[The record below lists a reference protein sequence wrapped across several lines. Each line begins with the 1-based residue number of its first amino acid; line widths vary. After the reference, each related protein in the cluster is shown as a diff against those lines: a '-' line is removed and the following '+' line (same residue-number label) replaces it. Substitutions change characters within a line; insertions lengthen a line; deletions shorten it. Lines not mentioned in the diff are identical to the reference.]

1 MRNCK
6 TLLILLSALLL
17 SACSSNEFDESATEQ
32 SPSALYESATLT
44 VEIDEGL
51 RYQCARPIL
60 EGGDEVICLFYGIV
74 SNNGSSPLDFLAE
87 IWGEDSQGNSYKGY
101 PTFEDSMNPG
111 TSAQVKFVFNLP
123 TGIVLETVHLVDISG
138 PISDVILSA
147 LVNIRT

>member
-44 VEIDEGL
+44 VELTE
-51 RYQCARPIL
+51 YQIYKCAQSL
-60 EGGDEVICLFYGIV
+60 VGSSFCDFFGYV

-87 IWGEDSQGNSYKGY
+87 MWGEDSQGNSYKGIG
-101 PTFEDSMNPG
+101 TFEASINPG
-111 TSAQVKFVFNLP
+111 LRERVDFSFQLP
-123 TGIVLETVHLVDISG
+123 KDIVLETVHLVDISG
-138 PISDVILSA
+138 PTSDVILSA
-147 LVNIRT
+147 LVNVGT